1 MMGMRRRSG
10 RRRRNEEEETGGR
23 GKPMG
28 EKIKAISDNGII
40 LFNRKMNISP
50 NNLIKP
56 FPIKRVK

>member
-28 EKIKAISDNGII
+28 EKIKAIKAI
-40 LFNRKMNISP
+40 MA
-50 NNLIKP
+50 
-56 FPIKRVK
+56 